1 MSIQYVGLAECCP
14 EEDEWFM
21 PYSPVCGVNGIT
33 YSNWDMAYCM
43 TRRGV

>member
-14 EEDEWFM
+14 EEEEWLIE
-21 PYSPVCGVNGIT
+21 YSPVCGVNGIT
-33 YSNWDMAYCM
+33 YSNVFMSACM